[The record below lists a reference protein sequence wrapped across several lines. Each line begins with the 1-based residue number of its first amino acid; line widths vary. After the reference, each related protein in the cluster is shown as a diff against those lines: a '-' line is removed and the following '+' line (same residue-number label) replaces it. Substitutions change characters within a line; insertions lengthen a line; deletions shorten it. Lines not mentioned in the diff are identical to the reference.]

1 MEAYYKERQK
11 QIKLYTKNIKKLAK
25 NGVSEELSALKR
37 DYVKYLLKPPPFK
50 RDVYMTET
58 LYIEELTRR
67 IRETEQEFIQLKLD
81 LCYDLNDGL
90 KCDDFKTGLKEYD
103 GYDKKLTM
111 LKNTLSAFRSK
122 ITERVLLEEKKKKE
136 QQIRMDRI
144 TEDFT
149 DIDKNDM
156 EGRKTQYEEIKNLS
170 SEMANTRRQ
179 VVAYE
184 IEHKELE
191 YRLIQLYDPPPVKI
205 SR

>member
-25 NGVSEELSALKR
+25 NGDSQELSALKKE
-37 DYVKYLLKPPPFK
+37 YIQYMLKPPPFK
-50 RDVYMTET
+50 RDVYMMET
-58 LYIEELTRR
+58 LYIEELTHR

-90 KCDDFKTGLKEYD
+90 KCEDFKTGLKEFDEYE
-103 GYDKKLTM
+103 KKLNM
-111 LKNTLSAFRSK
+111 LKKTLSEFRFK
-122 ITERVLLEEKKKKE
+122 ITDRVLLEEKKKRE
-136 QQIRMDRI
+136 QQVKMDRM

-149 DIDKNDM
+149 DMDK
-156 EGRKTQYEEIKNLS
+156 EGKKTQYQEIMSLS
-170 SEMANTRRQ
+170 SEMANPRRQ

-184 IEHKELE
+184 IDHKELE